1 MEFVLIDLFAVSRAS
16 SFHAIRAQ
24 PPKSGDVERYS
35 AAIGVTSPTA
45 SRSSEA
51 GTNSSLADSS
61 RV

>member
-35 AAIGVTSPTA
+35 AAIGVQT
-45 SRSSEA
+45 
-51 GTNSSLADSS
+51 
-61 RV
+61 